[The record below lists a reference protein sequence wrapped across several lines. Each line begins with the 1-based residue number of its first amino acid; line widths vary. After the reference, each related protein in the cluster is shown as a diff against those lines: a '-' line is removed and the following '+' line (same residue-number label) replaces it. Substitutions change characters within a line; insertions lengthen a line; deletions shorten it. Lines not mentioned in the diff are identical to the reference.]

1 MAVDPMIR
9 DAYRRALAR
18 TGQSVTFVRNVGVAP
33 NITQTSATVTARVTT
48 YTPDSAAV
56 GRTESSARKLG
67 AITQGDRK
75 IIVLA
80 DDLANAGFPVPLQK
94 NDKAVVDGET
104 LNVMSVDP
112 NTRGLAGAVELVVA
126 GV

>member
-1 MAVDPMIR
+1 MAVDSAIR
-9 DAYRRALAR
+9 DAYRCALAR
-18 TGQSVTFVRNVGVAP
+18 TGQTVTFIRNVGVAP
-33 NITQTSATVTARVTT
+33 NITQASATVMAHVAS
-48 YTPDSAAV
+48 YTPDAEVMA
-56 GRTESSARKLG
+56 RTEFSARRIG

-94 NDKAVVDGET
+94 NDKAIVDGET
-104 LNVMSVDP
+104 LNVVSVDP
-112 NTRGLAGAVELVVA
+112 NTRHMASAVELVVA

>member
-1 MAVDPMIR
+1 MAVDPAIR

-18 TGQSVTFVRNVGVAP
+18 AGQSVTFVRNVGVAP
-33 NITQTSATVTARVTT
+33 NITQVSATVTARVMT
-48 YTPDSAAV
+48 YIPDTAAV
-56 GRTESSARKLG
+56 GRTDFSASRLG
-67 AITQGDRK
+67 TITQADRK

-94 NDKAVVDGET
+94 NDKAIVVGET
-104 LNVMSVDP
+104 LNVVSVDP
-112 NTRGLAGAVELVVA
+112 NTRELAGAVELVVA